1 MNGRGSLGRRAPFA
15 ERPSPA
21 GCHTQRPTVN
31 VSAPGSMTNAA
42 KGDTSCELQRHQTH
56 QNFECKLH
64 LGRRPPG
71 MYRLSVGPSYPP
83 TLGWAAVTW
92 DTHGRVRLSCV
103 PKLSVPSPCLGAV
116 EGPSTRGVTRPGH
129 ARGCPAGETPPGK
142 FRGTFWP
149 RVFTFRG
156 RPLGSTWDANPPSR
170 PQRCRRT
177 GLT

>member
-1 MNGRGSLGRRAPFA
+1 
-15 ERPSPA
+15 
-21 GCHTQRPTVN
+21 VN

-71 MYRLSVGPSYPP
+71 MYRLSVVPSYPP
-83 TLGWAAVTW
+83 TLGRAAVTW

-103 PKLSVPSPCLGAV
+103 PKLSVPSPCLGAA
-116 EGPSTRGVTRPGH
+116 EGPSTRGVARHGH

-142 FRGTFWP
+142 FRGIVGLGSLTLLL
-149 RVFTFRG
+149 TGRG
-156 RPLGSTWDANPPSR
+156 RSLGSMWDANPPSR